1 MPSHQPVIRSEPGDL
16 PSAERL
22 HILFRLAKSHSGC
35 FLLHSI
41 GRPPE
46 LFGDLG
52 RWIARKEFLERAN
65 VALCP
70 HHEQKSVGQEVLL
83 ETKENTPIYISDEE
97 LEYGDA
103 TLREIIAE
111 SIMYANVNKSRRDQ
125 GIPPLGVTTHM
136 LSSRSFDD
144 VE

>member
-1 MPSHQPVIRSEPGDL
+1 MS
-16 PSAERL
+16 
-22 HILFRLAKSHSGC
+22 LFVHTTNRRVL
-35 FLLHSI
+35 
-41 GRPPE
+41 
-46 LFGDLG
+46 D
-52 RWIARKEFLERAN
+52 RKF
-65 VALCP
+65 CSK
-70 HHEQKSVGQEVLL
+70 QKKIPQ
-83 ETKENTPIYISDEE
+83 YISDEE

>member
-1 MPSHQPVIRSEPGDL
+1 MSKRTEKI
-16 PSAERL
+16 
-22 HILFRLAKSHSGC
+22 IL
-35 FLLHSI
+35 
-41 GRPPE
+41 E
-46 LFGDLG
+46 V
-52 RWIARKEFLERAN
+52 LERVSNVIGNRYRIDPTQVMDLIKDIPDSIHCTYVLTKGKRKGNVFN

-70 HHEQKSVGQEVLL
+70 HHEQKSVGQEVLF

-111 SIMYANVNKSRRDQ
+111 SIMYANVDKSRREQ

-144 VE
+144 VK

>member
-1 MPSHQPVIRSEPGDL
+1 MSKRTEKI
-16 PSAERL
+16 
-22 HILFRLAKSHSGC
+22 IL
-35 FLLHSI
+35 
-41 GRPPE
+41 E
-46 LFGDLG
+46 V
-52 RWIARKEFLERAN
+52 LERVSNLIGNRYRIDPTQLMDLIKDIPDSLHCTYVLTKGKRKGNVYN
-65 VALCP
+65 VALCT
-70 HHEQKSVGQEVLL
+70 HHEQKSVGQEVLF

-111 SIMYANVNKSRRDQ
+111 SIMYANVNKSRREQ